1 MLLEVLIKYWNLQF
15 ICKCFVFGDTH
26 KILKKLSIGT
36 FSYYMDSLIVLN
48 VNKITELHEL
58 TKILYIYD
66 FKLFINSD
74 YRQKKK
80 KKYTF

>member
-1 MLLEVLIKYWNLQF
+1 
-15 ICKCFVFGDTH
+15 
-26 KILKKLSIGT
+26 
-36 FSYYMDSLIVLN
+36 MDNLIVLN

-74 YRQKKK
+74 YYQKKK
-80 KKYTF
+80 KKYTI

>member
-1 MLLEVLIKYWNLQF
+1 
-15 ICKCFVFGDTH
+15 
-26 KILKKLSIGT
+26 
-36 FSYYMDSLIVLN
+36 MDNLIVLN

-74 YRQKKK
+74 YCQKKK
-80 KKYTF
+80 KVYNLILFYVFSEVLFL

>member
-1 MLLEVLIKYWNLQF
+1 
-15 ICKCFVFGDTH
+15 
-26 KILKKLSIGT
+26 
-36 FSYYMDSLIVLN
+36 MDNLIVLN

-74 YRQKKK
+74 YCQKKK
-80 KKYTF
+80 KSIQFNIVLCFLRSFVFINSNSNIFDRQKKNYRL